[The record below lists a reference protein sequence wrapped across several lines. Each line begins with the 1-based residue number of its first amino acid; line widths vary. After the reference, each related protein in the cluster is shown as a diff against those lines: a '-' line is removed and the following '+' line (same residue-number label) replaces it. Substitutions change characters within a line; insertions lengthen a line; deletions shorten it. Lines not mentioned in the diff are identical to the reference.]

1 MNLPEQKMRRDA
13 PLTAARG
20 EEALDCC
27 RRAKALED
35 RGLYREAAE
44 ELSEFWAGVGSRP
57 RVGGLGEAE
66 AAEVLLRAGA
76 LTGWLGSRSRREGA
90 QEAAKDLLSEAHA
103 RFGRA
108 GERRKS
114 AEALIE
120 LAYCYWRQGAAD
132 EARATLDE
140 ADARLTEADTSL
152 RALSALR
159 RALVEE
165 SATRTNEALRILA
178 ASAPLFEAGAGD
190 ALRGRYH
197 NELAAVLWSLGRSER
212 REDYLDRAF
221 IEYEAAAFHFERAGH
236 TTYRAAVENNLG
248 YLFLTV
254 SKFAEAHRHLD
265 TARRLFAR
273 LGDGARA
280 AQVDETRARAL
291 LAEGRVAEAEAVAR
305 AAVRALEGSDE
316 LALLAEALTAHG
328 AALARL
334 GRPEEARAALNRA
347 RESAELAG
355 NDESAGLAEL
365 TLLEE
370 LFNSLAPREVCES
383 YARADRLLART
394 ESQDALSRLRACA
407 AAAVSAA
414 SGPAAGKLPAASAA
428 RGFVYASEQTGALV
442 AAAVEYAR
450 AGGAVL
456 VAGEPGAGKE
466 TLARL
471 MHAERGG
478 GEFRVFGADGFEWG
492 AAAAT
497 IFVPEVAG
505 LGQLDQA
512 RLLDSIERA
521 EGRTL
526 VVAATALSLEDERAA
541 GRLTDALYYA
551 LEARRLEVAPLR
563 SRPEDIPALAERFA
577 AEASGAAGKRVGF
590 GADALAAMR
599 RLPLLGGNADEL
611 RALVERTVARA
622 DDGAIITAAAVET
635 LALRHDTGGADFADP
650 WAGFS
655 FKDEVKRFEENL
667 IERALH
673 DARGR
678 VSHAARLLGFRHHES
693 LNWRLKNR
701 NKSLLAAR
709 TPATSRRRSIIR
721 KSD

>member
-1 MNLPEQKMRRDA
+1 MDLPGQKLTSNA
-13 PLTAARG
+13 PLTADHD
-20 EEALDCC
+20 EHALDCC
-27 RRAKALED
+27 RRAQAREE
-35 RGLYREAAE
+35 RGHYDEAAE

-57 RVGGLGEAE
+57 RVAGLGEGA

-76 LTGWLGSRSRREGA
+76 LLGRLGSRARRAGA
-90 QEAAKDLLSEAHA
+90 LEAAKDLLSDAYA
-103 RFGRA
+103 RFERA
-108 GERRKS
+108 GDRRKS

-120 LAYCYWRQGAAD
+120 LSYFYRRQGAAD

-140 ADARLTEADTSL
+140 ADARLTAADTSL
-152 RALSALR
+152 RARAALR

-165 SATRTNEALRILA
+165 SATRANEALRILT
-178 ASAPLFEAGAGD
+178 ASAPLFESCASD
-190 ALRGRYH
+190 ALRGGYH
-197 NELAAVLWSLGRSER
+197 NGLATVLSVLGRTER

-221 IEYEAAAFHFERAGH
+221 VEYEAAAFHFERAGH
-236 TTYRAAVENNLG
+236 TTFRAVVENNLG

-254 SKFAEAHRHLD
+254 SKFVEAHRHLD

-273 LGDGARA
+273 LGDGTRA

-316 LALLAEALTAHG
+316 SALLAEALTGHG

-334 GRPEEARAALNRA
+334 GRTDEARAALDRA

-355 NDESAGLAEL
+355 NDEAAGLAEL

-370 LFNSLAPREVCES
+370 LFNSLAPHETCAT

-394 ESQDALSRLRACA
+394 QSQDALSRLRACA
-407 AAAVSAA
+407 AAAISAA
-414 SGPAAGKLPAASAA
+414 SAATAGGRPAASA

-442 AAAVEYAR
+442 AEAVEYAL

-466 TLARL
+466 ALARL
-471 MHAERGG
+471 MHEERGG
-478 GEFRVFGADGFEWG
+478 GEFKVFGGGGFEWG
-492 AAAAT
+492 ATAAT

-505 LGQLDQA
+505 LSQLDQA
-512 RLLDSIERA
+512 RLLESIEHA
-521 EGRTL
+521 ERGAL
-526 VVAATALSLEDERAA
+526 VVAATSRGLEEERAA
-541 GRLTDALYYA
+541 GRINDALYYA

-563 SRPEDIPALAERFA
+563 SRPEDIPALAEHFA
-577 AEASGAAGKRVGF
+577 AAAGGAAGKRVSF

-611 RALVERTVARA
+611 RALVERTVGRA
-622 DDGAIITAAAVET
+622 DDGTIIGASAVET

-709 TPATSRRRSIIR
+709 TPAAPRRRSIIR
-721 KSD
+721 KFD